1 MFVYNSLEIPV
12 EKPWVLR
19 ILEEYR
25 AFLISYHKEQKA
37 VFHHLR
43 NAANIFIAMEDISPK
58 ELTYD
63 WLEHTFEYY
72 GKAKAWRSLSG
83 FMIGRKLIQAPSEN
97 GMYRKQCEKYI
108 AKVPESFQKCL
119 KWYVEDKFALQ
130 ERQISNNASNP
141 VKGSTIESDMC
152 SLYRMVRWITE
163 NYKTVTHWTDFTE
176 TIVNQYLLS
185 LPASNRECSRKDLYQ
200 FFKFAKRKRCIFTI
214 PITDYRTREMPRVC
228 EALTYQEQRMLY
240 HKIKEDGVSFPY
252 EALLTSLCFLHAVQS
267 MRIKEIKLSAV
278 NVERKVIHMKDVPD
292 IYLMPIE
299 IVLLIEYM
307 QMRKEFPNNESN
319 THLFIKRTRGDYLPD
334 NPVAK
339 TFITSMVR
347 KFSGFTPQVL
357 RITCLQEMAALNGP
371 NFLREAYGIS
381 ATHAGR
387 YGSYEEY
394 LVEEALKDAGLS

>member
-163 NYKTVTHWTDFTE
+163 NYKTVTHWTD
-176 TIVNQYLLS
+176 LL
-185 LPASNRECSRKDLYQ
+185 KQ
-200 FFKFAKRKRCIFTI
+200 
-214 PITDYRTREMPRVC
+214 
-228 EALTYQEQRMLY
+228 
-240 HKIKEDGVSFPY
+240 
-252 EALLTSLCFLHAVQS
+252 
-267 MRIKEIKLSAV
+267 
-278 NVERKVIHMKDVPD
+278 
-292 IYLMPIE
+292 
-299 IVLLIEYM
+299 
-307 QMRKEFPNNESN
+307 
-319 THLFIKRTRGDYLPD
+319 
-334 NPVAK
+334 
-339 TFITSMVR
+339 
-347 KFSGFTPQVL
+347 
-357 RITCLQEMAALNGP
+357 
-371 NFLREAYGIS
+371 
-381 ATHAGR
+381 
-387 YGSYEEY
+387 
-394 LVEEALKDAGLS
+394 

>member
-176 TIVNQYLLS
+176 TIVNQYCLCQLQTENVRERICISFLS
-185 LPASNRECSRKDLYQ
+185 L
-200 FFKFAKRKRCIFTI
+200 
-214 PITDYRTREMPRVC
+214 
-228 EALTYQEQRMLY
+228 
-240 HKIKEDGVSFPY
+240 
-252 EALLTSLCFLHAVQS
+252 QS
-267 MRIKEIKLSAV
+267 G
-278 NVERKVIHMKDVPD
+278 KDV
-292 IYLMPIE
+292 
-299 IVLLIEYM
+299 
-307 QMRKEFPNNESN
+307 
-319 THLFIKRTRGDYLPD
+319 YLP
-334 NPVAK
+334 
-339 TFITSMVR
+339 FR
-347 KFSGFTPQVL
+347 
-357 RITCLQEMAALNGP
+357 
-371 NFLREAYGIS
+371 
-381 ATHAGR
+381 
-387 YGSYEEY
+387 
-394 LVEEALKDAGLS
+394 

>member
-1 MFVYNSLEIPV
+1 MVCI
-12 EKPWVLR
+12 
-19 ILEEYR
+19 
-25 AFLISYHKEQKA
+25 
-37 VFHHLR
+37 
-43 NAANIFIAMEDISPK
+43 
-58 ELTYD
+58 
-63 WLEHTFEYY
+63 
-72 GKAKAWRSLSG
+72 
-83 FMIGRKLIQAPSEN
+83 
-97 GMYRKQCEKYI
+97 
-108 AKVPESFQKCL
+108 ES
-119 KWYVEDKFALQ
+119 YVEDKFALQ

-334 NPVAK
+334 NPVSK

>member
-119 KWYVEDKFALQ
+119 KWYVEDNL
-130 ERQISNNASNP
+130 RCRS
-141 VKGSTIESDMC
+141 VK
-152 SLYRMVRWITE
+152 Y
-163 NYKTVTHWTDFTE
+163 
-176 TIVNQYLLS
+176 
-185 LPASNRECSRKDLYQ
+185 
-200 FFKFAKRKRCIFTI
+200 
-214 PITDYRTREMPRVC
+214 PITQAIRSKV
-228 EALTYQEQRMLY
+228 
-240 HKIKEDGVSFPY
+240 
-252 EALLTSLCFLHAVQS
+252 ALLN
-267 MRIKEIKLSAV
+267 RICVHCIEWFDGLRKTIK
-278 NVERKVIHMKDVPD
+278 
-292 IYLMPIE
+292 
-299 IVLLIEYM
+299 
-307 QMRKEFPNNESN
+307 Q
-319 THLFIKRTRGDYLPD
+319 
-334 NPVAK
+334 
-339 TFITSMVR
+339 
-347 KFSGFTPQVL
+347 
-357 RITCLQEMAALNGP
+357 
-371 NFLREAYGIS
+371 
-381 ATHAGR
+381 
-387 YGSYEEY
+387 
-394 LVEEALKDAGLS
+394 

>member
-1 MFVYNSLEIPV
+1 MFVYNSLDIPV

-141 VKGSTIESDMC
+141 VKG
-152 SLYRMVRWITE
+152 MVLE
-163 NYKTVTHWTDFTE
+163 YK
-176 TIVNQYLLS
+176 
-185 LPASNRECSRKDLYQ
+185 
-200 FFKFAKRKRCIFTI
+200 
-214 PITDYRTREMPRVC
+214 
-228 EALTYQEQRMLY
+228 
-240 HKIKEDGVSFPY
+240 
-252 EALLTSLCFLHAVQS
+252 
-267 MRIKEIKLSAV
+267 
-278 NVERKVIHMKDVPD
+278 
-292 IYLMPIE
+292 
-299 IVLLIEYM
+299 
-307 QMRKEFPNNESN
+307 
-319 THLFIKRTRGDYLPD
+319 
-334 NPVAK
+334 
-339 TFITSMVR
+339 
-347 KFSGFTPQVL
+347 
-357 RITCLQEMAALNGP
+357 
-371 NFLREAYGIS
+371 
-381 ATHAGR
+381 
-387 YGSYEEY
+387 
-394 LVEEALKDAGLS
+394 

>member
-119 KWYVEDKFALQ
+119 KWYVED
-130 ERQISNNASNP
+130 
-141 VKGSTIESDMC
+141 
-152 SLYRMVRWITE
+152 
-163 NYKTVTHWTDFTE
+163 
-176 TIVNQYLLS
+176 
-185 LPASNRECSRKDLYQ
+185 
-200 FFKFAKRKRCIFTI
+200 
-214 PITDYRTREMPRVC
+214 
-228 EALTYQEQRMLY
+228 
-240 HKIKEDGVSFPY
+240 
-252 EALLTSLCFLHAVQS
+252 
-267 MRIKEIKLSAV
+267 
-278 NVERKVIHMKDVPD
+278 
-292 IYLMPIE
+292 
-299 IVLLIEYM
+299 
-307 QMRKEFPNNESN
+307 
-319 THLFIKRTRGDYLPD
+319 
-334 NPVAK
+334 
-339 TFITSMVR
+339 
-347 KFSGFTPQVL
+347 
-357 RITCLQEMAALNGP
+357 
-371 NFLREAYGIS
+371 
-381 ATHAGR
+381 
-387 YGSYEEY
+387 
-394 LVEEALKDAGLS
+394 